1 MITLIFDVRHK
12 TEVNNAVNSLSD
24 KWKTIDILV
33 NNAGNAHGHSPID
46 KGDVNDWDAMIYGDI
61 KVFYTFKKRL
71 YHKW

>member
-33 NNAGNAHGHSPID
+33 NNAENAHGHSPID